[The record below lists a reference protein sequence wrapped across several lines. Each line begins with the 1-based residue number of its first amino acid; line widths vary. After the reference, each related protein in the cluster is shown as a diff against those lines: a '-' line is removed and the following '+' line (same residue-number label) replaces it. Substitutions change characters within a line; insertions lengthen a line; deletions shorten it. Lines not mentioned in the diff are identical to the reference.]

1 MDTTV
6 SADGTSIAFDRTGE
20 GPPLVLVGGALSDRR
35 AAGPLA
41 ALLAGA
47 FTVIGY
53 DRRGRGGSGDT
64 PPYAVEREVEDI
76 GALIEALGGPAFVF
90 GHSSGAVLALEATAR
105 GVGVSRLALYEP
117 PFIVD
122 DSRPPL
128 PEDYLA
134 RLEELLAAGERGEA
148 VAHFMR
154 VGPGVPEEML
164 EGMRGSQMWAQMEA
178 LAHTLPYDG
187 RVMGDTMLGRPLPAG
202 RWSSVTVPTVVMAGG
217 ASPEWQRNAAR
228 ALADALPDATY
239 RTLEGQTHGFD
250 PGPMAEE
257 LRASFLG

>member
-6 SADGTSIAFDRTGE
+6 SADGTSIAFDRIGD

-53 DRRGRGGSGDT
+53 DRRGRGDSGDT
-64 PPYAVEREVEDI
+64 PPYEVGREVEDVR
-76 GALIEALGGPAFVF
+76 ALIEAVGGPAFVF

-105 GVGVSRLALYEP
+105 GVGVAKLALYEP

-128 PEDYLA
+128 PEDYLP

-148 VAHFMR
+148 VAYFMR

-164 EGMRGSQMWAQMEA
+164 EGMRGSPMWAQMEA

-187 RVMGDTMLGRPLPAG
+187 RVMGDTMLGRPLPSG
-202 RWSSVTVPTVVMAGG
+202 RWSSVAVPTLVMAGG
-217 ASPEWQRNAAR
+217 ASPEWQGNAAR
-228 ALADALPDATY
+228 ALADVLPDATY

-257 LRASFLG
+257 LRGFFTG